1 MIAGGAFR
9 VRRIRASFA
18 YSQLLSNC
26 SRPRAWRMCGPRC
39 ATDRYGAAS
48 RRLFDCAMINAEILA
63 NNQRAEAL
71 ASEQNAK
78 IVQNVAAG
86 VVGVVV
92 WPVWFAMDAKGAAS
106 TDAAALQARQQYL
119 SGLAAQRCAPA
130 APPPTAAATKPAKP
144 KPKPQPQASS
154 SPAPLAQAPS
164 QN

>member
-1 MIAGGAFR
+1 MRAEISVMAAGLALAACAGRDAQPIAT
-9 VRRIRASFA
+9 VQPQDA
-18 YSQLLSNC
+18 YS
-26 SRPRAWRMCGPRC
+26 
-39 ATDRYGAAS
+39 
-48 RRLFDCAMINAEILA
+48 DCAMINAEILA

-130 APPPTAAATKPAKP
+130 APPPAAATSAPAKH
-144 KPKPQPQASS
+144 KPKPQPT
-154 SPAPLAQAPS
+154 PPVAQSVTQPTA
-164 QN
+164 N